1 MLESEQQ
8 KHTRMGTP
16 AKIIAI
22 SAVGF
27 LLSIGLCGV
36 GGALSSHNIS
46 GFLFVAGVAVLFAS
60 ILGVIVG
67 ICWLIIA
74 AISNTEHK

>member
-1 MLESEQQ
+1 MLEPEQQ
-8 KHTRMGTP
+8 QHTRMGTP
-16 AKIIAI
+16 AKIIAV
-22 SAVGF
+22 SAAGF
-27 LLSIGLCGV
+27 LLSLGLCGV

-67 ICWLIIA
+67 ICWLIVA
-74 AISNTEHK
+74 GISNAGHK

>member
-1 MLESEQQ
+1 VFEPEQQ
-8 KHTRMGTP
+8 QRTRMGIP

-22 SAVGF
+22 SAAGF
-27 LLSIGLCGV
+27 LLSLGLCGV

-46 GFLFVAGVAVLFAS
+46 GFLFVAGLAVLFAS
-60 ILGVIVG
+60 ILGVLVG

-74 AISNTEHK
+74 ANSNAGHK

>member
-1 MLESEQQ
+1 VFEPEQQ

-22 SAVGF
+22 SAAGF
-27 LLSIGLCGV
+27 LLSLGLCGV

-46 GFLFVAGVAVLFAS
+46 GFLFVAGLAVLFAS
-60 ILGVIVG
+60 ILGVLVG

-74 AISNTEHK
+74 ANSNAGHK

>member
-1 MLESEQQ
+1 MLEPEQQ
-8 KHTRMGTP
+8 QHAGMGIP

-22 SAVGF
+22 SAAGF
-27 LLSIGLCGV
+27 LLSLGLCGV

-46 GFLFVAGVAVLFAS
+46 GFLFVAGVAVLIAS

-67 ICWLIIA
+67 ICWLIVA
-74 AISNTEHK
+74 VISNAGQK